1 MRPLHVALAATAV
14 VAGLPAVADAAPKQK
29 PAPVC
34 LQVTDPQAD
43 AKVGAVDAPSLDVVS
58 GDIATGRNNLI
69 VAMRM
74 KTLTRDAFLPGGI
87 TYTWSW
93 TVGGVKQQVVYYV
106 YASGSAVAAFEPTA
120 NSAEQVS
127 VKAVADAATSTITWT
142 VPRKIV
148 PTLKKAG
155 AKLTGFTLSTR
166 AATNWN
172 TGVSSRG
179 FVGNFGDE
187 ATSTKVYTDLA
198 PTCLKGV

>member
-1 MRPLHVALAATAV
+1 MRVVRLAVAATVA
-14 VAGLPAVADAAPKQK
+14 VAGLPAVADAAKK

-43 AKVGAVDAPSLDVVS
+43 AKVGAVDAPSLDIVS
-58 GDIATGRNNLI
+58 GDIATGRNNLV

-74 KTLTRDAFLPGGI
+74 KTLSMDAFLPGGI
-87 TYTWSW
+87 TYSWSW
-93 TVGGVKQQVVYYV
+93 MVGGVRQQVLYYA
-106 YASGSAVAAFEPTA
+106 YSSGAPVAVFEPVA
-120 NSAEQVS
+120 NGEQIS
-127 VKAVADAATSTITWT
+127 VKDVADTSTSTITWT

-155 AKLTGFTLSTR
+155 AKLSRLSLQTR
-166 AATNWN
+166 AATNWK
-172 TGVSSRG
+172 TGFSSRG
-179 FVGNFGDE
+179 FVGNAGDQ